1 MKRKSIFILMI
12 LVTMILTIALGTAW
26 AIKTEEGEKLTGK
39 HYTLNIIGVPKDKTA
54 DMTGTK
60 GHTIFVPLD
69 TQGRID
75 KSVKIYL
82 TEGEFEVID
91 RNGTDNNGAEFQL
104 PNPDPDNTG
113 KTLYS
118 VYARELGTPGGTATM
133 TTCAEDAE
141 GETYCSYY
149 VLELKRSKGKP
160 RTRNVSKELLYIYAD
175 LGSGF
180 ERIPLFSDE
189 LQDYYW
195 KYDNKGL
202 KLLQLRFYEGEDYQ
216 TQVPD
221 PLKSIFP
228 PCAEPGASLAVTL
241 ESHSSPKYADFSAG
255 VAGVSFGDG
264 IDVIGWTPPVDPY
277 TMLFVNIEI
286 DGAPK
291 PAELGTRIVEVTL
304 DDGTELS
311 APFTVGCP

>member
-1 MKRKSIFILMI
+1 MKRKRIFILMI
-12 LVTMILTIALGTAW
+12 LAMMTLTIALGTAW

-60 GHTIFVPLD
+60 GHTIFVPLN

-75 KSVKIYL
+75 NSVKIYL

-91 RNGTDNNGAEFQL
+91 RNGTDSDGATFQL

-113 KTLYS
+113 TTLYS

-133 TTCAEDAE
+133 TTCAEDAG

-149 VLELKRSKGKP
+149 VLELKRTKGKP

-189 LQDYYW
+189 LENYFW
-195 KYDNKGL
+195 KYDNNGL
-202 KLLQLRFYEGEDYQ
+202 KLLQLRFYVGEDYQ

-221 PLKSIFP
+221 PLKSITP
-228 PCAEPGASLAVTL
+228 SCGEPGDSLTVAL

-255 VAGVSFGDG
+255 VAAVSFGDG
-264 IDVIGWTPPVDPY
+264 IDVLGWAPPIAPY
-277 TMLFVNIEI
+277 TLLYVDIEI
-286 DGAPK
+286 DGTPK
-291 PAELGTRIVEVTL
+291 PADLGTRIVEVTL
-304 DDGTELS
+304 DNGTELS
-311 APFTVGCP
+311 APFEVGCP